1 MVESKQEQP
10 ILLVLQHGHKSGPE
24 DWLYFEEVA
33 KAKSD
38 RIHVLR
44 GASSAN
50 DTNDGVEVLG

>member
-1 MVESKQEQP
+1 M
-10 ILLVLQHGHKSGPE
+10 VLQHGHKSGPE